1 MEIGTTEAARRAKL
15 TPGRI
20 RHFIS
25 GGLLPARK
33 VGDTWLIQEKD
44 LVKLKGRR
52 GVGRPKKKAAKS
64 NGR

>member
-25 GGLLPARK
+25 DGLLPARK
-33 VGDTWLIQEKD
+33 VGDTWLIQERD
-44 LVKLKGRR
+44 LAKLDRR
-52 GVGRPKKKAAKS
+52 PKVGRPKKKAAKS